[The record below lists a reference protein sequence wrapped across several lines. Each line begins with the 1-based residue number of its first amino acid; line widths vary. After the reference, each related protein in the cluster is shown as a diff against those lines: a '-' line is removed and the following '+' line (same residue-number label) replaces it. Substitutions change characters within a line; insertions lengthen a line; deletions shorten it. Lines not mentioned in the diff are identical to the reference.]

1 MLSDPTAPVPD
12 TTPEG
17 VDAAV
22 ATAATAF
29 ERWQHASAS
38 DRAGVLRAI
47 ARSLREDHDDLVAS
61 ADVET
66 GLGSERLAGELR
78 QTSVDLETTADA
90 VEAGAADVSI
100 VVDGDASA
108 PRMVKREVPLGVAA
122 NFAAGNFPFAFSVV
136 GVDTSSALAAGCT
149 VVVKAH
155 PGHPRT
161 SEATFASARR
171 ALTEGGFP
179 GILQLVHGTQA
190 GIRLLQHPDV
200 KVATF
205 TGSVRG
211 GRALAAVAAA
221 RTHPIP
227 FYGEL
232 GSINPVL
239 VTPGATAEGRDR
251 LAAEFVEVITD
262 SGGQVCTK
270 PGLLFVPRGDAIIA
284 SIAEH
289 AEAVPRHRLLYPA
302 LGEQYSARRESV
314 LGLSSVRTIVE
325 GAVTRDGGHVWATPT
340 IAAIDVADAAAAGE
354 AVSDEVFGPMSL
366 VVEYDD
372 LGEALTAVQRLVHG
386 SLTASVHTGSDDAA
400 TRERAVA
407 VLERLAGRVVIDGWP
422 MAVYR
427 TAAQHHGGPSP
438 STTLDVPAATSV
450 GLSALG
456 RFRRSVVRQEA
467 IIEK

>member
-1 MLSDPTAPVPD
+1 
-12 TTPEG
+12 

-22 ATAATAF
+22 ATAAAAF
-29 ERWQHASAS
+29 EQWQHAPAGR
-38 DRAGVLRAI
+38 RAGVLRAL
-47 ARSLREDHDDLVAS
+47 AEALREDHDELVELA
-61 ADVET
+61 VGET
-66 GLGSERLAGELR
+66 GLGSDRLAGELR
-78 QTSVDLETTADA
+78 QTSLDLETAAGA
-90 VEAGAADVSI
+90 VESGAADVSI
-100 VVDGDASA
+100 VVEGDGSA

-161 SEATFASARR
+161 SEATFASAQR
-171 ALTEGGFP
+171 ALATAALP

-211 GRALAAVAAA
+211 GRALAAVAAG
-221 RTHPIP
+221 RPHPIP

-239 VTPGATAEGRDR
+239 VAPGAVAERRER
-251 LAAEFVEVITD
+251 LAAEFIDVITD

-284 SIAEH
+284 AIAEH
-289 AEAVPRHRLLYPA
+289 AGAVPRHRLLYPA
-302 LGEQYSARRESV
+302 LGEQYRARRESV
-314 LGLSSVRTIVE
+314 LGLTSVRTVVE
-325 GAVTRDGGHVWATPT
+325 GDVTSEDGHVWATPT
-340 IAAIDVADAAAAGE
+340 IAAIDVADATAAGD
-354 AVSDEVFGPMSL
+354 AISDEVFGPMSL

-372 LGEALTAVQRLVHG
+372 FADALTAVQQMVHG
-386 SLTASVHTGSDDAA
+386 SLTASVHAGADDAA
-400 TRERAVA
+400 TKERAVG

-450 GLSALG
+450 GLAALG
-456 RFRRSVVRQEA
+456 RFRRSVVRQETVSG
-467 IIEK
+467 E